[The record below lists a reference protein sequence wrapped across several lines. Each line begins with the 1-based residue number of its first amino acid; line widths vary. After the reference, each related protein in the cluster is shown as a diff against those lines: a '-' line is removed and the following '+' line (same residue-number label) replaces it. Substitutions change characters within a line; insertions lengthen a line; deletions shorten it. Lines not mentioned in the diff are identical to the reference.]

1 MYMYIYIYITCRIC
15 AVEVCIYVDQ
25 LNYTLSL
32 SFGKAV
38 VFTSEYALHF
48 IDCNLFVKLFIDRAP
63 WIQIRLSLRLQR
75 DSQPVW
81 RSLRQ
86 QPATAFD
93 PQHGVVIHSLWTNI
107 GRDRHEWMI
116 TRTRLCTTVMLFEAK
131 RAAVNQRPLQ
141 TACYLSGQITSG

>member
-1 MYMYIYIYITCRIC
+1 MYIYIYIYIYIYYTCRIC
-15 AVEVCIYVDQ
+15 AVEVCVYVDQ

-32 SFGKAV
+32 SYGKAV

-48 IDCNLFVKLFIDRAP
+48 TDYNLFVKLFIDRAP

-81 RSLRQ
+81 GVYDSSQSL
-86 QPATAFD
+86 PFD

-107 GRDRHEWMI
+107 GVADM
-116 TRTRLCTTVMLFEAK
+116 
-131 RAAVNQRPLQ
+131 N
-141 TACYLSGQITSG
+141 G

>member
-1 MYMYIYIYITCRIC
+1 MRECTKCAYVYVYIYIYIYIHIYNIYIYYTCRIC

-63 WIQIRLSLRLQR
+63 WIQIRLSLRLQGTANLYGGVY
-75 DSQPVW
+75 DSSQ
-81 RSLRQ
+81 SL
-86 QPATAFD
+86 PLT
-93 PQHGVVIHSLWTNI
+93 PN
-107 GRDRHEWMI
+107 
-116 TRTRLCTTVMLFEAK
+116 TVSSFA
-131 RAAVNQRPLQ
+131 RCGP
-141 TACYLSGQITSG
+141 T

>member
-1 MYMYIYIYITCRIC
+1 MMVGNCNRERMHKMCICIYIYYTCRIC

-38 VFTSEYALHF
+38 VFTPEYALHF

-75 DSQPVW
+75 DSQPV
-81 RSLRQ
+81 
-86 QPATAFD
+86 
-93 PQHGVVIHSLWTNI
+93 
-107 GRDRHEWMI
+107 
-116 TRTRLCTTVMLFEAK
+116 
-131 RAAVNQRPLQ
+131 
-141 TACYLSGQITSG
+141 

>member
-1 MYMYIYIYITCRIC
+1 MMVAPAIAIVRECTKMHKMCICICIYIHIC

-63 WIQIRLSLRLQR
+63 
-75 DSQPVW
+75 
-81 RSLRQ
+81 
-86 QPATAFD
+86 
-93 PQHGVVIHSLWTNI
+93 
-107 GRDRHEWMI
+107 
-116 TRTRLCTTVMLFEAK
+116 
-131 RAAVNQRPLQ
+131 
-141 TACYLSGQITSG
+141 

>member
-1 MYMYIYIYITCRIC
+1 MEVVSNMIPQALVVYIYNENWNNTTLLFIVKKINGDVASNDGYIYYRCRIC
-15 AVEVCIYVDQ
+15 AVELCIYVDQ

-38 VFTSEYALHF
+38 VYTSEYALHF

-81 RSLRQ
+81 QSL
-86 QPATAFD
+86 
-93 PQHGVVIHSLWTNI
+93 
-107 GRDRHEWMI
+107 
-116 TRTRLCTTVMLFEAK
+116 
-131 RAAVNQRPLQ
+131 
-141 TACYLSGQITSG
+141 